1 MTNFPTLLHTSTQEI
16 KYLAFYDL
24 LHARRLKKDKG
35 RGLSVALHRV
45 GLFRLRST
53 SFEQLLP
60 LVATFC
66 GPSSL
71 EQLLRPFCLEHFLSK
86 ITQKTSG
93 YANFLSVFQPKCTLK
108 RKKVMHIS
116 INYSKKDNSN

>member
-1 MTNFPTLLHTSTQEI
+1 MTNFPTLLYTSTQEI

-24 LHARRLKKDKG
+24 LYARRLKKI
-35 RGLSVALHRV
+35 RGGALSLGLHRV
-45 GLFRLRST
+45 GLCRLSSA

-66 GPSSL
+66 GPSSF

-93 YANFLSVFQPKCTLK
+93 YANFLSVCQPKCKLK
-108 RKKVMHIS
+108 RKKVVHIS
-116 INYSKKDNSN
+116 INYSKKDNS